1 MKISR
6 KIDDA
11 VGATGVHLI
20 GGIWGQLAVGLFAD
34 APTGPKG
41 LLLGGGP
48 FQLIVQ
54 AISAISLSVW
64 AAVVTVIILFIVN
77 QIIPI
82 RLEPEHE
89 LLGCDLSE
97 HYLNESSNEM
107 QKSLSTIDRII
118 HVTTPIAKRFAGSTE
133 SRSNREMD
141 DFGRR
146 KAFHTNHGY
155 EEH

>member
-1 MKISR
+1 M
-6 KIDDA
+6 
-11 VGATGVHLI
+11 
-20 GGIWGQLAVGLFAD
+20 
-34 APTGPKG
+34 
-41 LLLGGGP
+41 
-48 FQLIVQ
+48 
-54 AISAISLSVW
+54 SLSVW

-77 QIIPI
+77 KIIPI
-82 RLEPEHE
+82 RLDPEDE
-89 LLGCDLSE
+89 LLGCDSSE
-97 HYLNESSNEM
+97 HHLDENSSNEV